1 MTRVR
6 VTIKL
11 ASGLE
16 IDIARDSLIDYGDDT
31 PDARDLLDECVRR
44 SLQALA
50 NAETPG
56 GKP

>member
-6 VTIKL
+6 VTIEL

-16 IDIARDSLIDYGDDT
+16 IDIARDGFIDYGDAGC
-31 PDARDLLDECVRR
+31 DARDLLDECVRR

-50 NAETPG
+50 EKTG
-56 GKP
+56 GEP